1 MTHTQWS
8 PKMTVGNAVIDA
20 AHEALFDEMQRLL
33 SGADAELD
41 VGLLC
46 LSDKLEC
53 DFREEESL
61 MEALD
66 FSGIRNHRAEHAR
79 VLSALHHVAPD
90 DVVAAR
96 EVLQLMSLWF
106 PVHVT
111 TMDAQLAAAL
121 VVALLSLRIRLA
133 LPVGVAGGGA
143 TGTRRRGTS
152 PDGRYHAGRR
162 PGRLAAAINKHV
174 ARYACAN

>member
-1 MTHTQWS
+1 MTHMQWL

-20 AHEALFDEMQRLL
+20 AHKALFDEMQCLL
-33 SGADAELD
+33 GGADAELD
-41 VGLLC
+41 AGLLC
-46 LSDKLEC
+46 LSDKLER

-79 VLSALHHVAPD
+79 VLSALHHVAPGD
-90 DVVAAR
+90 LIAAR

-111 TMDAQLAAAL
+111 TMDAELAAAL
-121 VVALLSLRIRLA
+121 
-133 LPVGVAGGGA
+133 
-143 TGTRRRGTS
+143 RRGAVTAAKS
-152 PDGRYHAGRR
+152 ADAQEPAPGAEELRLMADTMPGDG
-162 PGRLAAAINKHV
+162 PGD
-174 ARYACAN
+174 